1 MMLAL
6 LVMGVSNVFAQDV
19 TISPSSGS
27 LMAAYTQE
35 GEAGSA
41 EGWSSTWRHKQLPLS
56 MNVADFC
63 NITDGGEL
71 ANPAGNMGIHDGY
84 IILTGGAR
92 PDGYITISLPK
103 GFRFT
108 RYEIVLANDIGDA
121 PSYSSSIGNQKKVF
135 YETDDLSY
143 KSATTE
149 MVYHLANDYAK
160 YSEIVSAIRNGDSHY
175 LAVAR
180 KGTGANSTFEM
191 SNQTE
196 SGESNYYI
204 ISRSGTEADMGNHL
218 YFRVSH
224 ESDQSYF
231 GIRIVSAKIYFTAE
245 GNFNENVAP
254 EAKPTAITTSGFT
267 YMKAPFT
274 TGKLDLGQI
283 DQDEYDHYTYNW
295 MNVRDLYANNVI
307 MQDNA
312 VDNNGSLPQNATS
325 GNIFATSNNGNLYYG
340 LKNDTYFVECPV
352 DAKDGNNLT
361 SPIGFRIVGAKI
373 KYTYGKKEDEHTETY
388 REPYEVTETEGPYEN
403 KIIYFSGDWD
413 DYYLTNTGY
422 ASTRGG
428 QIVIFDGTY
437 IRLADSNGDYYLTDT
452 RTYGGGTRYAEFTT
466 DKSKAKA
473 VNYGTVRIGRRD
485 YTGIYYI
492 ESGNYY
498 FLRYVGDGGFRF
510 QNNYGNLAKL
520 GNTSSGGET
529 TFTHTTTNYN
539 ETDVTIPAFE
549 PKPYTLT
556 VFGKDGST
564 DVSKGYQTKTINSS
578 TKDGYL
584 ELTGLNND
592 AIKFQISGLPQDA
605 NGSNYQALITV
616 ELTMQALDPFIK
628 SMDIVCNP
636 TATTGSNVG
645 KLSQTFT
652 ATDFSVRG
660 GAFEFYVPEDYPLP
674 VKFTFENLKS
684 DYADE
689 TYPGGTSN
697 HFSRYNFVMSDYF
710 DKTPSLYSGYSVSS
724 SDAASAITS
733 GDNCK
738 TVVLLGGD
746 REFKFNNAAEVSAG
760 TEEYF
765 REYPFSTTAYTNAGG
780 SFGEVT
786 CSTVN
791 TKKTAYLFTCDET
804 RYNISPQK
812 STEHRYYAYY
822 QMDMTLRQHNFPANI
837 TPTLIYENTFY
848 EQATTDAKRLAQ
860 YGVKLD
866 TGNDKIWVDD
876 PTLTEPGHKKQV
888 PGYLTVT
895 QIKNAIAGLKASHKI
910 EKEQILYVD
919 ASDLFYVCAWGEN
932 TLDKIKEDLGPNVL
946 VYLPEG
952 MSTEYPNF
960 AVKSGTSFLA
970 AKNIV
975 LTDKYPFFAP
985 YNIQVGEA
993 NYAYY
998 KRLIT
1003 KDQNGKVW
1011 NGTVILPFTI
1021 DVNEGIHENYYTKEQ
1036 VTEEA
1041 IAADGD
1047 PRCRFTLAE
1056 MNADKP
1062 LAHEKNS
1069 ISDDYGVGY
1078 FSPISGT
1085 KSVANKPYVVQV
1097 DTKYDGYDDDNS
1109 SFIVRAY
1116 NALIEATPTDATGK
1130 GVADYTNETVSGVQF
1145 NNATFTFTN
1154 TGTYTGIEFDKVVG
1168 DVHKGAAEADVQVFY
1183 FAHDYFLDSRTLKRP
1198 LSLKMLPF
1206 RSYYVYT
1213 SSSNSK
1219 LSRFSIVFG
1228 ENDEMGGTNGI
1239 TDVQRDAD
1247 LAIIPGK
1254 GTITIMARADKDVT
1268 VHAVNGQT
1276 VDKCN
1281 LNAGETRTVSV
1292 PAGVYVINGVKM
1304 VVK

>member
-1 MMLAL
+1 MKKAKLFMMLAL
-6 LVMGVSNVFAQDV
+6 LVMGVSNLFAQDV
-19 TISPSSGS
+19 TISPSTGT
-27 LMAAYTQE
+27 LMAASTQNSE
-35 GEAGSA
+35 VGS
-41 EGWSSTWRHKQLPLS
+41 EKGYSSTWKHKQLPLTVTVS
-56 MNVADFC
+56 DFC
-63 NITDGGEL
+63 NLTDGGEL
-71 ANPAGNMGIHDGY
+71 LNPAGNM
-84 IILTGGAR
+84 ILHNGKITFGSG
-92 PDGYITISLPK
+92 PNIDCYMTISLPK
-103 GFRFT
+103 GFKFT
-108 RYEIVLANDIGDA
+108 GYEIVLANDIGNA
-121 PSYSSSIGNQKKVF
+121 TIGDLDVENQRKIF

-143 KSATTE
+143 RAKKTDMSYTGADDYLNFQTI
-149 MVYHLANDYAK
+149 VND
-160 YSEIVSAIRNGDSHY
+160 INTNPHY
-175 LAVAR
+175 LAVAG
-180 KGTGANSTFEM
+180 KKVGNTTYNVMLDSK
-191 SNQTE
+191 E
-196 SGESNYYI
+196 SGEDNYYV
-204 ISRSGTEADMGNHL
+204 ISRRATDMGNHL
-218 YFRVSH
+218 YFRLSHASKEYFQVS
-224 ESDQSYF
+224 
-231 GIRIVSAKIYFTAE
+231 IVSAKIYFTAE
-245 GNFNENVAP
+245 GDFTEEVSP
-254 EAKPTAITTSGFT
+254 KSKPNTISNTGVN
-267 YMKAPFT
+267 YMTAPFV
-274 TGKLDLGQI
+274 TGKLDLGNVGL
-283 DQDEYDHYTYNW
+283 DNNNHYTYSY
-295 MNVRDLYANNVI
+295 MNVRDLVANNVI
-307 MQDNA
+307 FQDGA
-312 VDNNGSLPQNATS
+312 TTNGSLPATP
-325 GNIFATSNNGNLYYG
+325 GTGTIYATYNNGDYYYG
-340 LKNDTYFVECPV
+340 LKNNTYFVECPV
-352 DAKDGNNLT
+352 DATDVDGHS

-373 KYTYGKKEDEHTETY
+373 HYTYGKSTTGGNLALTKEYDGFKIVASKSGRSSWTVYMDEDGSLTE
-388 REPYEVTETEGPYEN
+388 YEDYAAVWFMDDEGYIRTGN
-403 KIIYFSGDWD
+403 NGGT
-413 DYYLTNTGY
+413 YLTYTG
-422 ASTRGG
+422 
-428 QIVIFDGTY
+428 
-437 IRLADSNGDYYLTDT
+437 NN
-452 RTYGGGTRYAEFTT
+452 GGTRTVSTT
-466 DKSKAKA
+466 PSKSQATKFIIDSS
-473 VNYGTVRIGRRD
+473 NNIFFNIGNRS
-485 YTGIYYI
+485 YYL
-492 ESGNYY
+492 EGQSPYY
-498 FLRYVGDGGFRF
+498 SNNFRF
-510 QNNYGNLAKL
+510 NNNPAYKATPQLTAEKISISDGSVN
-520 GNTSSGGET
+520 
-529 TFTHTTTNYN
+529 
-539 ETDVTIPAFE
+539 VPAFS
-549 PKPYTLT
+549 PSNYTLT

-564 DVSKGYQTKTINSS
+564 DASKGYQTKTINSS

-592 AIKFQISGLPQDA
+592 AIKFQISGLQGNDA
-605 NGSNYQALITV
+605 KALITV

-628 SMDIVCNP
+628 SLDIVCQDQQA
-636 TATTGSNVG
+636 TANRM
-645 KLSQTFT
+645 SQTFT

-697 HFSRYNFVMSDYF
+697 HYSRYNFVKSDYF
-710 DKTPSLYSGYSVSS
+710 NKTTSLYTGYNVAN
-724 SDAASAITS
+724 SDAASAITT

-738 TVVLLGGD
+738 TVVLLGGNK
-746 REFKFNNAAEVSAG
+746 EFKFNNAAEVNSG
-760 TEEYF
+760 TATYF
-765 REYPFSTTAYTNAGG
+765 QEYPFSVAAYQTAGG
-780 SFGEVT
+780 TFNNVT
-786 CSTVN
+786 CDAANKT
-791 TKKTAYLFTCDET
+791 TKAYLFTCDET
-804 RYNISPQK
+804 RYNISPQT

-822 QMDMTLRQHNFPANI
+822 EMNMVLKKKSF
-837 TPTLIYENTFY
+837 TPTIVPTLVYENTFY
-848 EQATTDAKRLAQ
+848 EQATTEAKRLAQ
-860 YGVKLD
+860 YGVKLG
-866 TGNDKIWVDD
+866 TSDKITIDD
-876 PTLTEPGHKKQV
+876 PTPTDENHKKQV
-888 PGYLTVT
+888 NGYLTVA
-895 QIKNAIAGLKASHKI
+895 QIKNAIAGLKASNNI

-919 ASDLFYVCAWGEN
+919 ASELLSVCAMAPN
-932 TLDKIKEDLGPNVL
+932 TLDKIREHLGPNVL

-1021 DVNEGIHENYYTKEQ
+1021 DVNKGVHENFYTDEQ

-1056 MNADKP
+1056 MNANKP

-1213 SSSNSK
+1213 SSSKSK

-1268 VHAVNGQT
+1268 IHNVRGITVN
-1276 VDKCN
+1276 KCN
-1281 LNAGETRTVSV
+1281 LRAGDSETINV

>member
-1 MMLAL
+1 MKKAKLFMMLAL

-19 TISPSSGS
+19 TISPSTGN

-35 GEAGSA
+35 GEVGS
-41 EGWSSTWRHKQLPLS
+41 EYGWSSTWKHKQLALS
-56 MNVADFC
+56 VNVADEY
-63 NITDGGEL
+63 TLTSGGEL
-71 ANPAGNMGIHDGY
+71 SNPAGNMGLNGNY
-84 IILTGGAR
+84 YVVYGGVYS
-92 PDGYITISLPK
+92 DLYMTVSLPK
-103 GFRFT
+103 GYRFT
-108 RYEIVLANDIGDA
+108 RYEIVLQNNATGIKVTNR
-121 PSYSSSIGNQKKVF
+121 SSIEAQQKIF

-143 KSATTE
+143 LKGTE
-149 MVYHLANDYAK
+149 EGAYGGFEDYLMF
-160 YSEIVSAIRNGDSHY
+160 SEINNAVSNNNSHI
-175 LAVAR
+175 LAVA
-180 KGTGANSTFEM
+180 KHGNTYVMSNSTDNNEY
-191 SNQTE
+191 T
-196 SGESNYYI
+196 I
-204 ISRSGTEADMGNHL
+204 TRSGTANDMKNHL
-218 YFRVSH
+218 YFRLSH
-224 ESDQSYF
+224 RNNSF
-231 GIRIVSAKIYFTAE
+231 AGVTIKSAHFYFTAE
-245 GNFNENVAP
+245 GNFED
-254 EAKPTAITTSGFT
+254 EMFTTPTNTGVT
-267 YMKAPFT
+267 YMKSPFT
-274 TGKLDLGQI
+274 TGKLDLGVI
-283 DQDEYDHYTYNW
+283 EKDEYGHFTYDYR
-295 MNVRDLYANNVI
+295 NVRDLKANNII
-307 MQDNA
+307 MQDDA
-312 VDNNGSLPQNATS
+312 CTDGVLPATAPA
-325 GNIFATSNNGNLYYG
+325 GNITSLYNGGKSYYG
-340 LKNDTYFVECPV
+340 LKNDIYFVECPV
-352 DAKDGNNLT
+352 DATDVNNYT
-361 SPIGFRIVGAKI
+361 SPIGFRIVGAKV
-373 KYTYGKKEDEHTETY
+373 YYSYGKKQTNATTGFYITY
-388 REPYEVTETEGPYEN
+388 NGQYLGTDGLAEKPTLWQIDNDGY
-403 KIIYFSGDWD
+403 IYTSDGI
-413 DYYLTNTGY
+413 YLSRNTGRYLTFTTSKQNTF
-422 ASTRGG
+422 S
-428 QIVIFDGTY
+428 I
-437 IRLADSNGDYYLTDT
+437 DSNGYITYKQKNTTYYLNYSTAS
-452 RTYGGGTRYAEFTT
+452 GGGYFNNDYKFQFTNR
-466 DKSKAKA
+466 ANNPA
-473 VNYGTVRIGRRD
+473 VRQI
-485 YTGIYYI
+485 I
-492 ESGNYY
+492 
-498 FLRYVGDGGFRF
+498 
-510 QNNYGNLAKL
+510 
-520 GNTSSGGET
+520 
-529 TFTHTTTNYN
+529 
-539 ETDVTIPAFE
+539 TIPAFE

-564 DVSKGYQTKTINSS
+564 TGSKSIEVKST
-578 TKDGYL
+578 TKDDYL

-660 GAFEFYVPEDYPLP
+660 GAFEFYIPEGYPLP

-689 TYPGGTSN
+689 TYPGGTSM
-697 HFSRYNFVMSDYF
+697 HYSRYNFVKSNYF
-710 DKTPSLYSGYSVSS
+710 DHTTSLYNGYNVAN
-724 SDAASAITS
+724 SDAASANTAP
-733 GDNCK
+733 DATHYCK
-738 TVVLLGGD
+738 TVVLVGGD

-765 REYPFSTTAYTNAGG
+765 REYPFSTTAYTTAGG

-786 CSTVN
+786 CSTVD
-791 TKKTAYLFTCDET
+791 TRKTAYLFTCDET
-804 RYNISPQK
+804 RYNISPQT

-822 QMDMTLRQHNFPANI
+822 QMDMILRKHDFPANI
-837 TPTLIYENTFY
+837 TPKLIYENTFY

-876 PTLTEPGHKKQV
+876 PTSTDPNHKKQV

-895 QIKNAIAGLKASHKI
+895 QIKNAIAGLKNI

-1003 KDQNGKVW
+1003 KKENGKVW
-1011 NGTVILPFTI
+1011 NGTVLLPFTI
-1021 DVNEGIHENYYTKEQ
+1021 DVTDGVHENEYTKEQ
-1036 VTEEA
+1036 VTPEA

-1130 GVADYTNETVSGVQF
+1130 GVADYTNETVSDVQF

-1213 SSSNSK
+1213 SSSKSK

-1228 ENDEMGGTNGI
+1228 ENDEMGDTNGI

-1292 PAGVYVINGVKM
+1292 PAGIYVINGVKM

>member
-1 MMLAL
+1 MKKAKLFMMLAL
-6 LVMGVSNVFAQDV
+6 LVMGVSNLFAQDV
-19 TISPSSGS
+19 TISPSTGT
-27 LMAAYTQE
+27 LMAASTQNSE
-35 GEAGSA
+35 VGS
-41 EGWSSTWRHKQLPLS
+41 EKGYSSTWKHKQLPLTVTVS
-56 MNVADFC
+56 DFC
-63 NITDGGEL
+63 NLTDGGEL
-71 ANPAGNMGIHDGY
+71 LDPAGNMIIHNGK
-84 IILTGGAR
+84 
-92 PDGYITISLPK
+92 ITFGSGQPIDCYMSISLPK
-103 GFRFT
+103 GFKFT
-108 RYEIVLANDIGDA
+108 GYEIVLANDIGETTVGDL
-121 PSYSSSIGNQKKVF
+121 PIKNQRKVF

-143 KSATTE
+143 RAMKTDMS
-149 MVYHLANDYAK
+149 YSNANDYLNFQT
-160 YSEIVSAIRNGDSHY
+160 IVSDINSNPHY
-175 LAVAR
+175 LAVAG
-180 KGTGANSTFEM
+180 KKVGNTTYNVMLAQKETGED
-191 SNQTE
+191 
-196 SGESNYYI
+196 NYYV
-204 ISRSGTEADMGNHL
+204 ISRTSNDMGNHL
-218 YFRVSH
+218 YFRLSH
-224 ESDQSYF
+224 ESAEYF
-231 GIRIVSAKIYFTAE
+231 QVSIVSAKIYFTAE
-245 GNFNENVAP
+245 GDFTEEVSP
-254 EAKPTAITTSGFT
+254 KTKPNSISSTGVN
-267 YMKAPFT
+267 YMTAPFV
-274 TGKLDLGQI
+274 TGKLDLGTVGK
-283 DQDEYDHYTYNW
+283 DNNNHYTYSY
-295 MNVRDLYANNVI
+295 MNVRDLNANNVI
-307 MQDNA
+307 FQQGA
-312 VDNNGSLPQNATS
+312 VSSGSLPSTPGTGTIYATY
-325 GNIFATSNNGNLYYG
+325 NNGDYYYG
-340 LKNDTYFVECPV
+340 LKNNTYFVECPV
-352 DAKDGNNLT
+352 EATDADGHT
-361 SPIGFRIVGAKI
+361 SPIGFRIVGAKVH
-373 KYTYGKKEDEHTETY
+373 YTYGKKYTGGNLALTKEYD
-388 REPYEVTETEGPYEN
+388 GF
-403 KIIYFSGDWD
+403 KIV
-413 DYYLTNTGY
+413 
-422 ASTRGG
+422 AS
-428 QIVIFDGTY
+428 GTY
-437 IRLADSNGDYYLTDT
+437 IYWGEEYGFTDYL
-452 RTYGGGTRYAEFTT
+452 
-466 DKSKAKA
+466 
-473 VNYGTVRIGRRD
+473 
-485 YTGIYYI
+485 
-492 ESGNYY
+492 
-498 FLRYVGDGGFRF
+498 
-510 QNNYGNLAKL
+510 
-520 GNTSSGGET
+520 TSSGGRTDNESSAAVWFMDDEGYIRT
-529 TFTHTTTNYN
+529 GNNGGTYLTYTGNSGDTRNVSTTTSKNEATKFMIDSSNNIFFNLNNRSFYLQGQNPLSGNNRKFRFNRNNPNYKASPQLTGGKVSISDGN
-539 ETDVTIPAFE
+539 ATIPAFE
-549 PKPYTLT
+549 PKQYTLT

-564 DVSKGYQTKTINSS
+564 DASKGYQTKTITSS

-592 AIKFQISGLPQDA
+592 AIKFQISGLPTDA

-628 SMDIVCNP
+628 SLDIVCQDQNE
-636 TATTGSNVG
+636 TANRM
-645 KLSQTFT
+645 SQTFT

-660 GAFEFYVPEDYPLP
+660 GAFEFYVPEDYPVP

-697 HFSRYNFVMSDYF
+697 HYSRYNFVKSSYF
-710 DKTPSLYSGYSVSS
+710 NSTPSLYTGYSVTN
-724 SDAASAITS
+724 SDAASANNT
-733 GDNCK
+733 K
-738 TVVLLGGD
+738 TIVTVGGNK
-746 REFKFNNAAEVSAG
+746 EFKFNNATEVTAG
-760 TEEYF
+760 TATYF
-765 REYPFSTTAYTNAGG
+765 QEYPFSVAAYQTAGG
-780 SFGEVT
+780 TFDNVT
-786 CSTVN
+786 CDAANKT
-791 TKKTAYLFTCDET
+791 TKAYLFTCDET
-804 RYNISPQK
+804 RYNISPQT

-822 QMDMTLRQHNFPANI
+822 EMNMVLKKKTF
-837 TPTLIYENTFY
+837 TPTIVPTLVYENTFY
-848 EQATTDAKRLAQ
+848 EQATTEAKRLAQ
-860 YGVKLD
+860 YGVKLG
-866 TGNDKIWVDD
+866 TSDKITIDD
-876 PTLTEPGHKKQV
+876 PTDPDHKKQV
-888 PGYLTVT
+888 NGYLTVA
-895 QIKNAIAGLKASHKI
+895 QIKNVIAGLKASNNI

-919 ASDLFYVCAWGEN
+919 ASELLSVCAMAPN
-932 TLDKIKEDLGPNVL
+932 TLDKIREHLGPNVL

-1021 DVNEGIHENYYTKEQ
+1021 DVNKGVHENFYTDEQ
-1036 VTEEA
+1036 VTEKA

-1056 MNADKP
+1056 MNANKP

-1097 DTKYDGYDDDNS
+1097 DTEYDEYDDDNS

-1268 VHAVNGQT
+1268 IHNVRGITVN
-1276 VDKCN
+1276 KCN
-1281 LNAGETRTVSV
+1281 LRAGDSETINV